1 MITCFL
7 IPLTSLI
14 YWSTP
19 PHVGK
24 LGREAWAWFKANGRA
39 HGVLFWG
46 TSLLG
51 GGRAGPAPECGSLMP
66 RSRTRSVRVLVK
78 KRRGNVAKMT
88 PGGVTHMFKL
98 DPLGRPSTWP
108 RGIISTHLTRAYVW
122 HYCPRPINHATQ
134 ELPFMGFISQHCRNM
149 REHTTEMEGVS
160 KRHVKPRG
168 DKCTVNIVHW
178 LNNQTCA
185 T

>member
-78 KRRGNVAKMT
+78 KRRGNVTKMT

-98 DPLGRPSTWP
+98 DPLGRPST
-108 RGIISTHLTRAYVW
+108 L
-122 HYCPRPINHATQ
+122 ATQ
-134 ELPFMGFISQHCRNM
+134 RQIGHIDTSDASLCK
-149 REHTTEMEGVS
+149 S
-160 KRHVKPRG
+160 KRRGWLLSVHVNCSRNFLRMQKGR
-168 DKCTVNIVHW
+168 DSCFCTAWIN
-178 LNNQTCA
+178 
-185 T
+185 